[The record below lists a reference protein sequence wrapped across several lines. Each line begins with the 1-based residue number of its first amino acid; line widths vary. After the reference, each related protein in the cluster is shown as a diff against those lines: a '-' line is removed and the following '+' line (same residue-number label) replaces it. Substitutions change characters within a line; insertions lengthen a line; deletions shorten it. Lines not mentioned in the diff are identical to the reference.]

1 MYKHLKIIYTCFCIV
16 LLSYSL
22 FLSIS
27 INKHIN
33 IQKEVLNKK
42 ENELNYITSI
52 NEKIEINNNNLKE
65 LKTRNE
71 IRDKLKEE
79 EDNLIKRRNILQAS
93 INRYNKLNEDLK
105 NKISYYE

>member
-27 INKHIN
+27 INKNIN

-79 EDNLIKRRNILQAS
+79 EDGLIKRRNILQAS
-93 INRYNKLNEDLK
+93 INRYNKLNDDLK
-105 NKISYYE
+105 NRISYYE

>member
-27 INKHIN
+27 INKNIN

-42 ENELNYITSI
+42 ENELNYINSI
-52 NEKIEINNNNLKE
+52 NDKIKINNNNLKE

-79 EDNLIKRRNILQAS
+79 EDGLIKRRNILQAS